1 MMDGTVKGIPVRQPS
16 NKPLVSAR
24 TRNLRV
30 LILAAVL
37 ASSVVTTTETWAMTK
52 VEGDLEAISLTAEE
66 ASVSEVLAA
75 LSAKFG
81 FVYTPTPGLDRTIGG
96 VYSGTVQQ
104 VLERVL
110 DGCDYAVSFS
120 GERIEL
126 KVLGPSG
133 STARP
138 SAPSV
143 PQPNVAAASPA
154 ANAPPP
160 AQDLAALRRAGR

>member
-1 MMDGTVKGIPVRQPS
+1 VRQP
-16 NKPLVSAR
+16 NDKRLVSVR
-24 TRNLRV
+24 TRNVRV
-30 LILAAVL
+30 RILPAVL
-37 ASSVVTTTETWAMTK
+37 ALSAVMSTVALGEAWAKTK
-52 VEGDLEAISLTAEE
+52 VDGDLEAVSLTVEE
-66 ASVSEVLAA
+66 APVSEVLAA

-96 VYSGTVQQ
+96 IYSGTIQQ

-120 GERIEL
+120 GETIEL

-138 SAPSV
+138 SGLSA
-143 PQPNVAAASPA
+143 PQPTVAAASPA
-154 ANAPPP
+154 ANAAPPT
-160 AQDLAALRRAGR
+160 QDLAALRRAGR

>member
-1 MMDGTVKGIPVRQPS
+1 MRQPNHKRFES
-16 NKPLVSAR
+16 VCAR
-24 TRNLRV
+24 VRV
-30 LILAAVL
+30 RILPAVMAL
-37 ASSVVTTTETWAMTK
+37 SVVMSIVALRDAWAKTK
-52 VEGDLEAISLTAEE
+52 VDGDLEAVSLTVEE
-66 ASVSEVLAA
+66 APISEVLAA

-81 FVYTPTPGLDRTIGG
+81 FVYTPTPGLDRIIGG
-96 VYSGTVQQ
+96 IYSGTIQQ

-138 SAPSV
+138 SGFSA
-143 PQPNVAAASPA
+143 PQPTVAAAIPA
-154 ANAPPP
+154 ANAAPP